1 MINYTPVIGDVVP
14 AFTKNLIKIPYQNN
28 PAVNSAGVSGFDIIV
43 KDFLNSSEAAVSYS
57 SKDFTEDTIKIELE
71 DEEFS
76 FKENQYYTFQI
87 AYKGSNSYS
96 SIAVGKCIKK
106 PTAGIENL
114 TVGQVNPNI
123 IGYQGSYSCE
133 DEPLYSYRFTLLDEY
148 ETVLQDSG
156 EQASIGNLSFTIN
169 QDLEV
174 GGHYA
179 LKFWYKTVNEY
190 EETITYA
197 IVEGGVIPSSFTGG
211 LALSAD
217 EENGAIIV
225 SLTGKPVKGDFKLL
239 RQEKGKL
246 EWDEIAEFSMCSNS
260 DISKYNWS
268 DKTIKHGVE
277 YRYAV
282 MQFSG
287 LNYSEKIIS
296 DYTSCDFEFAYLS
309 DAERQ
314 FKIAYNAKVSSFKD
328 VLQES
333 KIDTIGGRYPSFF
346 RNGNVRYKEIP
357 ISGLISYRL
366 DEEEA
371 TSQRQS
377 TISET
382 AASKKSDFRKER
394 EYKLDLLAWLTNGE
408 PKYFRSP
415 QEGNYIVQ
423 LMNVSLSPEDKLQ
436 RMIHSFSATG
446 YEVAEDSVENLR
458 KFSIGKQ
465 EKIEDGMFVEQVENI
480 AQMKSDYYLGQ
491 CCDETMALVT
501 FAKNFTWTGN
511 MNGAPGVEIYCT
523 GANQYRPI
531 KPNKWES
538 FLFCVE
544 TGNIPDD
551 SEFTVEFNFDKNI
564 GYGGVYPRWGDNYYI
579 YDIKEKTKEILVVGQ
594 GMKNGELA
602 YGTLKLYPNSKKVYE
617 IPYNSTFNSGGG
629 NFSQEMHFSS
639 LACMFRKGDSSSNA
653 YIKIGE
659 VWEHSNC
666 GMHWYTKELPLE
678 KKDFIIRS
686 DKIYQTDIVNDKER
700 QYISPTTTVYN
711 QYSPFYIRSGRD
723 TFYNLSWTTL
733 YPSTTNSIKARDE
746 VNGEILQYY
755 NVSGSFKTPVNKE
768 YYGLLIPADI
778 RNQDQ
783 FSLVSR
789 IYNTE
794 IDDFA
799 TTYLYS
805 KIAIVSTNADGT
817 ITLSDDTYEVVK
829 YYLLVCTGLAD
840 DSQITFTYPDGTTE
854 TISFING
861 QSRYFYNLDMGTT
874 FEATNVSTTAY
885 ARVVL
890 K

>member
-1 MINYTPVIGDVVP
+1 MINYAPVIGDIVP

-28 PAVNSAGVSGFDIIV
+28 PAVKAAGVNGFDIIV
-43 KDFLNSSEAAVSYS
+43 KDFLNSSEVATSYS

-71 DEEFS
+71 GDSS
-76 FKENQYYTFQI
+76 FTENQYYIFQI

-96 SIAVGKCIKK
+96 STAVGKCIQK
-106 PTAGIENL
+106 PVAGVESL
-114 TVGQVNPNI
+114 TLGQVNPNI

-156 EQASIGNLSFTIN
+156 EQTSVGDLSFTIN

-197 IVEGGVIPSSFTGG
+197 IVEGGAIPSSFTGG

-225 SLTGKPVKGDFKLL
+225 SLTGKPVKGEFKLL
-239 RQEKGKL
+239 RQEENKKS
-246 EWDEIAEFSMCSNS
+246 WDEIAEFSMCSNS

-268 DKTIKHGVE
+268 DKTIRHEVE

-296 DYTSCDFEFAYLS
+296 DYASCDFEFAYLS
-309 DAERQ
+309 DAKRQ

-346 RNGNVRYKEIP
+346 RNGAVRYKEIP

-366 DEEEA
+366 DEKDTA
-371 TSQRQS
+371 SQRQS

-382 AASKKSDFRKER
+382 ATNKKSDFRKER

-446 YEVAEDSVENLR
+446 YEVAEDNAENLR
-458 KFSIGKQ
+458 KFGIGKQ
-465 EKIEDGMFVEQVENI
+465 EKIENGMFVEQVENI
-480 AQMKSDYYLGQ
+480 AQTKSDYYLGQ

-501 FAKNFTWTGN
+501 FAQDFTWTGN
-511 MNGAPGVEIYCT
+511 MNGAPGVKIYCT
-523 GANQYRPI
+523 GSEQYRPK
-531 KPNKWES
+531 KPCKWES
-538 FLFCVE
+538 FLFCIE

-551 SEFTVEFNFDKNI
+551 SEFTVEFNFNKTI
-564 GYGGVYPRWGDNYYI
+564 GYGGVYPCWGSNYYI
-579 YDIKEKTKEILVVGQ
+579 YDIKEKTKETLVAGQ

-617 IPYNSTFNSGGG
+617 IPYSSTFNSGGG
-629 NFSQEMHFSS
+629 DFSQEMFFLS

-659 VWEHSNC
+659 VWEHLSN
-666 GMHWYTKELPLE
+666 GAYWYTKELPLE
-678 KKDFIIRS
+678 KKDYIIRT
-686 DKIYQTDIVNDKER
+686 DKINKIENINDDISSATV
-700 QYISPTTTVYN
+700 VYN

-755 NVSGSFKTPVNKE
+755 NVSGSFKTPVNKK
-768 YYGLLIPADI
+768 YYGLLIPGDI
-778 RNQDQ
+778 KNQDQ

-794 IDDFA
+794 TDDFA

-840 DSQITFTYPDGTTE
+840 DNQITFTYPDKTTE

-861 QSRYFYNLDMGTT
+861 QSRYFYNLDVGTT